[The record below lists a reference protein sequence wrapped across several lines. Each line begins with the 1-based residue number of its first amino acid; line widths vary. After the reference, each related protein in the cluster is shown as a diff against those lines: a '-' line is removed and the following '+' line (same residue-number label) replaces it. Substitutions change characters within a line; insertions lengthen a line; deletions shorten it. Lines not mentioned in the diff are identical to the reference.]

1 MIGMSTSTAAGR
13 HRVVIVGCGFGGLF
27 AARALKRADVEV
39 TVIDRVNH
47 HLFQPLLYQVATGI
61 LSEGDIAPP
70 IRDVLRKQK
79 NTHVM
84 LGEVTG
90 IDLDAKALAVDTL
103 GSLSSVP
110 YDSLIVSAGAGQ
122 SYFGHD
128 EYASFAP
135 GMKSIDDALELRGRI
150 FGAFELAELETD
162 PLARAQW
169 LTFVV
174 VGAGPTGVEMA
185 GQIAELAHR
194 SLHKN
199 FRSINP
205 TEARVILVE
214 AGPEVLPAYGGTL
227 SRRTVKGLEKLGVE
241 VVTHAPV
248 TGVDALGV
256 DTDVEDPR
264 YMRIDARTTVWAAGV
279 SASSLGAMIAAQ
291 SAATVDKSG
300 RIAVEPDCSVA
311 GRPEVFCVGDMMSL
325 DELPGLAEVA
335 MQSGRHAA
343 KTIVRDLKGNPQR
356 KPLRYKDLGTM
367 ATISR
372 FRAVAMVGPLRISG
386 FLGWLL
392 WLFVHLTFLT
402 GFKNRVATVFNWFI
416 AFLGHGRPQRTITA
430 QQVFAR
436 RALKARPD
444 LATVVLP
451 ANAGWHTAGHRPAD
465 GQKADISGA

>member
-1 MIGMSTSTAAGR
+1 
-13 HRVVIVGCGFGGLF
+13 VIIGCGFGGLF
-27 AARALKRADVEV
+27 AARRFKRARNVEV
-39 TVIDRVNH
+39 TVVDRVNH

-79 NTHVM
+79 NTRVV

-90 IDLDAKALAVDTL
+90 LDLDTKTLTIDTL
-103 GSLSSVP
+103 GAVSELP
-110 YDSLIVSAGAGQ
+110 YDSLIVAAGAGQ

-128 EYASFAP
+128 EYATYAP

-162 PLARAQW
+162 PAARAGW

-185 GQIAELAHR
+185 GPIAELAHR
-194 SLHKN
+194 SLGKN
-199 FRSINP
+199 F
-205 TEARVILVE
+205 E
-214 AGPEVLPAYGGTL
+214 AGPTVLPAYGGKL
-227 SRRTVKGLEKLGVE
+227 SASTVKGLEKLGCE
-241 VVTHAPV
+241 VLTHAPV
-248 TGVDALGV
+248 TGMDALGV
-256 DTDVEDPR
+256 DTGSQDPR
-264 YMRIDARTTVWAAGV
+264 YIRIDARTVVWAAGV
-279 SASSLGAMIAAQ
+279 AASSLGKMIADQ
-291 SAATVDKSG
+291 SDASVDRSG
-300 RIAVEPDCSVA
+300 RIVVGPDCSVA

-325 DELPGLAEVA
+325 DDLPGLAEVA
-335 MQSGRHAA
+335 MQSGAHAA
-343 KTIVRDLKGNPQR
+343 RTIMKRVKGDQR
-356 KPLRYKDLGTM
+356 QKAFNYHDLGTM
-367 ATISR
+367 ATVSR

-402 GFKNRVATVFNWFI
+402 GFKNRIATVFNWFI
-416 AFLGHGRPQRTITA
+416 AFLGHGRPQRTITS

-444 LATVVLP
+444 IATVVLP
-451 ANAGWHTAGHRPAD
+451 RNAAWHTAGEHPVTHQAESAAEP
-465 GQKADISGA
+465 QQA